1 MSPGLADILFV
12 QPQASAA
19 VRIKQNGLTVLCP
32 RAGIVCRLVQRQS
45 LRRLHAGSVGG
56 ADNACPAMSA
66 NNLPDM
72 PMSEMSAHPPD
83 IDLRGT
89 SKLCPSF
96 IRSGTLMRMW
106 RAGCAPSTMSTPAE
120 CWKVA
125 PGSRVAGASLEP
137 GVTKPKIFSP
147 LPESRVVPSSRDS
160 GRGAGGVRHKGS
172 WWGLRLLQT
181 VDGAEF
187 SALLPDFDCDSM
199 DRQGSRR
206 PMKTC

>member
-56 ADNACPAMSA
+56 ADIACPAMSA

-106 RAGCAPSTMSTPAE
+106 RAGCVPSSMSAATE
-120 CWKVA
+120 RQKVA
-125 PGSRVAGASLEP
+125 PGSRGA
-137 GVTKPKIFSP
+137 
-147 LPESRVVPSSRDS
+147 
-160 GRGAGGVRHKGS
+160 GAGGVGARHGQVQNRKAAGFPHS
-172 WWGLRLLQT
+172 RRHSR
-181 VDGAEF
+181 GAETVA
-187 SALLPDFDCDSM
+187 SRPLLTRSQ
-199 DRQGSRR
+199 RS
-206 PMKTC
+206 